1 MLFVRLSP
9 GIPGVM
15 CGTSPVLAGSALT
28 VIITRRVAIFHTWQ
42 MAPTSQPLGGL
53 ARAEGRVQGGPAGLR
68 RTGLGAVL
76 SRYLERN
83 GYRLG
88 DDTPPLRPTLRRDPT
103 DCRPIEPVHY
113 TGRRFL
119 DMLISRMSARRCR
132 LSGVI
137 SVAGS
142 RVQFRTV
149 GHRRRGRQGQHLR
162 LWLTKVVL
170 HGS

>member
-1 MLFVRLSP
+1 MLSP
-9 GIPGVM
+9 LSLQEGWPFFIRGKWRP
-15 CGTSPVLAGSALT
+15 PVSLSAGWPRLREGCKEA
-28 VIITRRVAIFHTWQ
+28 RRAAQ
-42 MAPTSQPLGGL
+42 SRSGL
-53 ARAEGRVQGGPAGLR
+53 SW
-68 RTGLGAVL
+68 GAVL

-132 LSGVI
+132 PSGVI

-142 RVQFRTV
+142 RVQFRTL

-162 LWLTKVVL
+162 LWFTKVAL